1 MDSWCD
7 FSIPIGLD
15 HRCVHCVLQLVSPPK
30 KRKQQK
36 WNFKFWQPTLN
47 DNGRPAAFQENIRSL
62 IRSSS
67 PSTFHELEVVLTQ
80 AGIQHGKIE
89 RPGMPFRPS
98 MHLRQLRHRRR
109 TSNSQ
114 DARKNLSLR
123 IRKVY
128 RCELRSW
135 KFRQL
140 GLYLGNASMWKT
152 LRTQLP
158 KPSGQQCTQQPTSEE
173 FASMLEGLFVGPLA
187 IVYDAPPVLEQPCKR
202 LKLKKSPDE
211 TGLTAELLKAVPE
224 EFLVQTLA
232 AFNVILECG
241 RIPDTWK
248 FTTFR
253 MLPKKLRA
261 IQTTDFRPI
270 ASSRLFY
277 KVFGYLI
284 LGRVK
289 EILEAKQPEE
299 QHGFRP
305 GRRLEEHLLTA
316 NLLLDK
322 AAAAGITVWT
332 VSLDS
337 SKAFDRVHWPTLW
350 EALGE
355 QGVPEHLVWLLENA
369 CDEQLGEVMGEW
381 GKSRS
386 FSITGGVRQGC
397 VLSPRLFTAVL
408 EWALR
413 QWRTEIGNAG
423 FDLGDALDNLVDLR
437 FADDILLFAN
447 SGPEVAQIL
456 DKFVKAV
463 GKVGLRLNVDKTVI
477 LTNEAQPPNTL
488 VTKDGLILKVL
499 ERNQGQKWL
508 GCILTACGSMMQ
520 HLDLAYHMEQ
530 CTKSMHANRWIL
542 QDKTTSI
549 YTRLKYFNACVSA
562 VVCFGGGHRTLY
574 KKQLYTLDVLFR
586 KLCRSIVTPPSDT
599 DWSLEWHEIL
609 HRWNDRARTFAQTAG
624 LPPWSYCVCRQHW
637 KLASHI
643 ANLPEHRLVRRVLAW
658 NPSVRYRSLGRRPH
672 TWDYQVQAFCRYKG
686 LGPWLEEAKY
696 HHHWSALFGDFYT
709 FCQM

>member
-1 MDSWCD
+1 MRWGECICAPDTGPCHVMWWDKNDLWCW
-7 FSIPIGLD
+7 
-15 HRCVHCVLQLVSPPK
+15 VLS
-30 KRKQQK
+30 
-36 WNFKFWQPTLN
+36 
-47 DNGRPAAFQENIRSL
+47 
-62 IRSSS
+62 
-67 PSTFHELEVVLTQ
+67 HLTT
-80 AGIQHGKIE
+80 G
-89 RPGMPFRPS
+89 
-98 MHLRQLRHRRR
+98 
-109 TSNSQ
+109 
-114 DARKNLSLR
+114 LSLAVHVCDGAYGQNSPASIGRYR
-123 IRKVY
+123 IV
-128 RCELRSW
+128 S
-135 KFRQL
+135 F
-140 GLYLGNASMWKT
+140 
-152 LRTQLP
+152 
-158 KPSGQQCTQQPTSEE
+158 
-173 FASMLEGLFVGPLA
+173 
-187 IVYDAPPVLEQPCKR
+187 
-202 LKLKKSPDE
+202 
-211 TGLTAELLKAVPE
+211 
-224 EFLVQTLA
+224 
-232 AFNVILECG
+232 
-241 RIPDTWK
+241 
-248 FTTFR
+248 
-253 MLPKKLRA
+253 
-261 IQTTDFRPI
+261 
-270 ASSRLFY
+270 
-277 KVFGYLI
+277 
-284 LGRVK
+284 
-289 EILEAKQPEE
+289 
-299 QHGFRP
+299 HG
-305 GRRLEEHLLTA
+305 GRLEEHLLTA

-322 AAAAGITVWT
+322 AAAAGITVWI
-332 VSLDS
+332 VSLDL

-350 EALGE
+350 VALRE

-369 CDEQLGEVMGEW
+369 YDEQLGEVMGKW

-477 LTNEAQPPNTL
+477 LTNEAQPPSTL

-520 HLDLAYHMEQ
+520 HLDLSYHMEQ
-530 CTKSMHANRWIL
+530 GTKSMHANRWIL

-624 LPPWSYCVCRQHW
+624 LQPWSYCVCRQHW

-643 ANLPEHRLVRRVLAW
+643 ANLPEHRLVRRILAW

-672 TWDYQVQAFCRYKG
+672 TWDYQLQAFCRYKG

-696 HHHWSALFGDFYT
+696 HHHWNAIFEDFYT
-709 FCQM
+709 FCQMWEQFEISCETNVHISFHRLCPKWARLVAYRHWPLTIDHGGRYKMDQDGIPYHAKPLGARDAGHARAFTTKPTLCRADSGKRGEMTLTPKARLPSQVA